1 MKTVTR
7 SLRQR
12 LQTKLGINSGIV
24 REKKKNKLHFQL
36 CIKLR
41 YPRDTKCGKPG
52 FIGSGIYWATCFP
65 YLKILFY
72 SKKKK
77 NIKRKK
83 ALFKTFKG
91 DGQIWIRSRKISSL
105 ISFLLYWV
113 KSRVNSLKSV
123 IMIMKATQSVF
134 QFNWILQQPMNKHS

>member
-7 SLRQR
+7 RLRQR

-24 REKKKNKLHFQL
+24 RKKNNFIFSSASNSDIHETQSVGSQALLVLVFIELLVFLSSKYYFILRKKK
-36 CIKLR
+36 
-41 YPRDTKCGKPG
+41 T
-52 FIGSGIYWATCFP
+52 
-65 YLKILFY
+65 
-72 SKKKK
+72 
-77 NIKRKK
+77 IKRKK